1 MSNYDSPAIHEL
13 ITQLGRLPGVGR
25 KTAQRLAF
33 HILGISKE
41 DAAKLANAI
50 LQAKERTHLCPICC
64 DLTDQDICEICADQ
78 TRDDSVVC
86 VVESPMDVTAM
97 ERTREYNGRYHVLHG
112 AISPMKDIGPEQLH
126 LRELLSR
133 LREHSEIN
141 EIILATNATVEGE
154 ATATYIAR
162 LIKPAGI
169 RTTRIAHGIPMGS
182 NLEYADEVTLT
193 RALEGR
199 QEI

>member
-1 MSNYDSPAIHEL
+1 MSSYDSPAIHEL
-13 ITQLGRLPGVGR
+13 ITQLGQLPGVGR

-41 DAAKLANAI
+41 DATKLANAI

-64 DLTDQDICEICADQ
+64 DLTDREICEICADR

-133 LREHSEIN
+133 LRKHSEIT

>member
-64 DLTDQDICEICADQ
+64 DLTDRDICEICADQ

-126 LRELLSR
+126 LG
-133 LREHSEIN
+133 N
-141 EIILATNATVEGE
+141 CC
-154 ATATYIAR
+154 
-162 LIKPAGI
+162 P
-169 RTTRIAHGIPMGS
+169 
-182 NLEYADEVTLT
+182 D
-193 RALEGR
+193 
-199 QEI
+199 

>member
-1 MSNYDSPAIHEL
+1 MSSYDSPAIHEL
-13 ITQLGRLPGVGR
+13 ITQLGQLPGVGR

-41 DAAKLANAI
+41 DATKLANAI

-64 DLTDQDICEICADQ
+64 DLTDREICEICADR

-133 LREHSEIN
+133 LREHSEIT

>member
-64 DLTDQDICEICADQ
+64 DLTDRDICEICADQ